1 MNLPVKVL
9 VVDDSAFMRRV
20 IIDILQNDPG
30 IQVVG
35 YARNG
40 EEALEKCARLKPQVV
55 TLDVEMPVMD
65 GLATV
70 ETLMAQSPVPV
81 VMLSALTA
89 SQAEVTIR
97 ALELGAL
104 DFVLK
109 PARREDMKALAGV
122 LPEKVKAAAL
132 VPVGRLGR
140 RDTGAQTFPSPDLP
154 VRPGRLEIVAI
165 GTSTGGPSA
174 LSSVIP
180 ALPGNL
186 PAGVVVVQHMP
197 PGFTG
202 PLARRLNELAPLE
215 VREATADDVIKPGLV
230 LIAPAGKQMLLK
242 RRADRV
248 QVRLTDEA
256 GISTL
261 FKPSVD
267 VLLLSVAKEY
277 EARSLGVILTG
288 MGNDGVRG
296 LRAIKERGGRVLAQD
311 ENSSIVFGMPKA
323 AIEAGVTDKIVTL
336 SQMAAEIVAVVGQS
350 TASNGKND

>member
-1 MNLPVKVL
+1 VNLPVKVL

-40 EEALEKCARLKPQVV
+40 EEALEKCARFKPQVV

-70 ETLMAQSPVPV
+70 EALMAQSPVPV
-81 VMLSALTA
+81 VMLLALTT
-89 SQAEVTIR
+89 SEAEVTIR
-97 ALELGAL
+97 ALELGAV

-109 PARREDMKALAGV
+109 PARREDMKTLAGI
-122 LPEKVKAAAL
+122 LPEKIKAAAL
-132 VPVGRLGR
+132 VPAGKLRHG
-140 RDTGAQTFPSPDLP
+140 GAGFKIPPSPYILP
-154 VRPGRLEIVAI
+154 RTGRMEIVAI

-174 LSSVIP
+174 LRNVIT
-180 ALPGNL
+180 ALPANL

-202 PLARRLNELAPLE
+202 PLARRLNELAFLE
-215 VREATADDVIKPGLV
+215 VREATAGDVIKPGLV
-230 LIAPAGKQMLLK
+230 LIAPAGRQMLLEHC
-242 RRADRV
+242 AGRV
-248 QVRLTDEA
+248 QVRLTDQT
-256 GISTL
+256 GIATF

-267 VLLLSVAKEY
+267 ALFLSVAREY
-277 EARSLGVILTG
+277 GARSLGVILTG

-311 ENSSIVFGMPKA
+311 ETSSIVFGMPKA
-323 AIEAGVTDKIVTL
+323 AIEAGVTDKVVTL
-336 SQMAAEIVAVVGQS
+336 PQMAAEIVAAVGRS